1 MSTSPA
7 SLACLTDPAE
17 ILSQLIAIPSVNPMG
32 RELSGAEYYEG
43 RMTRWLADFL
53 QAHNL
58 PVEVHE
64 VVPGR
69 CNVLTRLS
77 NPAATRTVLF
87 DVHQDTVPVDGM
99 TIPPFT
105 PTASNGRIC
114 GRGAC
119 DVKGGMASMLAALLI
134 LQRQPAAGRPNLVL
148 SLTCDEESTSL
159 GINHLT
165 SGWQPD
171 GPRYNLLPTAPDVAV
186 IAEPTLLD
194 IVTAHRGAVRWKIRT
209 AGRACHSSRP
219 SDGINAIYRMARVLL
234 AMEEYAALLPL
245 SRPPHPLCGPATLSV
260 GLISGGSSVNVV
272 PDSCGIDIDRRL
284 LPGEDPLA
292 ARQEIID
299 WLAPRFD
306 FELFHDQPWCN
317 SPGLNDNNNQELAK
331 ELLQH
336 VVAVSGPH
344 QCIGVPFGTHAS
356 RVAAAGVPAVVFGP
370 GDIAQAHTKEEW
382 IEVSQL
388 YHATDIL
395 CRLISG
401 DAIPA

>member
-1 MSTSPA
+1 MSPA
-7 SLACLTDPAE
+7 LASLHDPAE
-17 ILSQLIAIPSVNPMG
+17 ILKELIAIPSVNPMG

-43 RMTRWLADFL
+43 RMTRWLSDFL
-53 QAHNL
+53 QAHRL
-58 PVEVHE
+58 PVEVQE

-69 CNVLTRLS
+69 CNVLTRLDS
-77 NPAATRTVLF
+77 PGATRTVLF

-99 TIPPFT
+99 TIAPFT
-105 PTASNGRIC
+105 PTEAGGRIS

-119 DVKGGMASMLAALLI
+119 DVKGGMASMLATLLR
-134 LQRQPAAGRPNLVL
+134 LQRQPAPGRPNLVL

-165 SGWQPD
+165 AGWQSD
-171 GPRYNLLPTAPDVAV
+171 GPRYSLLPVAPDVAV

-194 IVTAHRGAVRWKIRT
+194 IVVAHRGAVRWRIRT

-219 SDGINAIYRMARVLL
+219 TDGINAIYRMARVLL
-234 AMEEYAALLPL
+234 AMEEFAAWLPS
-245 SRPPHPLCGPATLSV
+245 SRPAHPLCGPATLSV

-272 PDSCGIDIDRRL
+272 PDGCGIDIDRRL

-317 SPGLNDNNNQELAK
+317 SPGLNDNNNQSLAR

-336 VVAVSGPH
+336 VEAATGPH
-344 QCIGVPFGTHAS
+344 HCIGVPFGTHAS

-370 GDIAQAHTKEEW
+370 GDIAQAHTKDEW
-382 IEVSQL
+382 IEVAQL
-388 YHATDIL
+388 HQATEIL
-395 CRLISG
+395 CRLINGS
-401 DAIPA
+401 ANPA

>member
-1 MSTSPA
+1 MSPA
-7 SLACLTDPAE
+7 LASLHDPAE
-17 ILSQLIAIPSVNPMG
+17 ILKELIAIPSVNPMG

-43 RMTRWLADFL
+43 RMTRWLSDFL
-53 QAHNL
+53 LAHRL
-58 PVEVHE
+58 PVEVQE

-69 CNVLTRLS
+69 CNVLTRLDS
-77 NPAATRTVLF
+77 PGATRTVLF

-99 TIPPFT
+99 TIAPFT
-105 PTASNGRIC
+105 PTEAGGRIS

-119 DVKGGMASMLAALLI
+119 DVKGGMASMLATLLR
-134 LQRQPAAGRPNLVL
+134 LQRQPAPGRPNLVL

-165 SGWQPD
+165 AGWQSD
-171 GPRYNLLPTAPDVAV
+171 GPRYSLLPVAPDVAV

-194 IVTAHRGAVRWKIRT
+194 IVVAHRGAVRWRIRT

-219 SDGINAIYRMARVLL
+219 TDGINAIYRMARVLL
-234 AMEEYAALLPL
+234 AMEEFAAWLPS
-245 SRPPHPLCGPATLSV
+245 SRPAHPLCGPATLSV

-272 PDSCGIDIDRRL
+272 PDGCGIDIDRRL

-317 SPGLNDNNNQELAK
+317 SPGLNDNNNQSLAR

-336 VVAVSGPH
+336 VEAATGPH
-344 QCIGVPFGTHAS
+344 HCIGVPFGTHAS

-370 GDIAQAHTKEEW
+370 GDIAQAHTKDEW
-382 IEVSQL
+382 IEVAQL
-388 YHATDIL
+388 HQATEIF
-395 CRLISG
+395 CRLINGS
-401 DAIPA
+401 ANPA

>member
-1 MSTSPA
+1 MSHAPA
-7 SLACLTDPAE
+7 GLHDPAE
-17 ILSQLIAIPSVNPMG
+17 ILKQLIAIPSVNPMG
-32 RELSGAEYYEG
+32 RELSGEEYYEG
-43 RMTRWLADFL
+43 RMTLWLTDFL
-53 QAHNL
+53 QANQL

-69 CNVLTRLS
+69 CNVLTRLDS
-77 NPAATRTVLF
+77 PGATRTVLF

-105 PTASNGRIC
+105 PTESDGRIS

-119 DVKGGMASMLAALLI
+119 DVKGGMASMLAALLR
-134 LQRQPAAGRPNLVL
+134 LQRQPVAGRPNLVL

-165 SGWQPD
+165 AGWQTG
-171 GPRYNLLPTAPDVAV
+171 GPRYSLLPVAPDVAV

-194 IVTAHRGAVRWKIRT
+194 IVVAHRGAVRWRIRT

-219 SDGINAIYRMARVLL
+219 TDGINAIYRMGRVLL
-234 AMEEYAALLPL
+234 AMEEFAAWLPQ
-245 SRPPHPLCGPATLSV
+245 SRPAHPLCGPATLSV

-317 SPGLNDNNNQELAK
+317 SPGLNDNHNQSLAR

-336 VVAVSGPH
+336 VEAAAGPH
-344 QCIGVPFGTHAS
+344 RCIGVPFGTHAS

-370 GDIAQAHTKEEW
+370 GDIAQAHTKDEW
-382 IEVSQL
+382 IEVDQL
-388 YHATDIL
+388 HQATEIL
-395 CRLISG
+395 CRLINGS
-401 DAIPA
+401 ANPA

>member
-1 MSTSPA
+1 MTIQ
-7 SLACLTDPAE
+7 LAQLKDPVE
-17 ILSQLIAIPSVNPMG
+17 ILKQLIAIPSVNPMG
-32 RELSGAEYYEG
+32 RDLIGEEYYEG
-43 RMTRWLADFL
+43 RLTQWLCSFL
-53 QAHNL
+53 QAHQL
-58 PVEVHE
+58 PVEVQQ

-69 CNVLTRLS
+69 CNVLTRLD
-77 NPAATRTVLF
+77 NPSATRTVLF

-105 PTASNGRIC
+105 PTEANGRIS

-119 DVKGGMASMLAALLI
+119 DVKGGMASMLAALLR
-134 LQRQPAAGRPNLVL
+134 LQHDQTVARPNLVL

-165 SGWQPD
+165 TAWHNNSAPY
-171 GPRYNLLPTAPDVAV
+171 RLLPTAPDVAI

-194 IVTAHRGAVRWKIRT
+194 IVVAHRGAVRWRIRT

-234 AMEEYAALLPL
+234 AMEEFAAWLPQ
-245 SRPPHPLCGPATLSV
+245 SRPAHPLCGPATLSV

-284 LPGEDPLA
+284 LPGEDPLN

-306 FELFHDQPWCN
+306 FELFHDEPWCN
-317 SPGLNDNNNQELAK
+317 SPGLNDNNNSALAA
-331 ELLQH
+331 ELLHH
-336 VVAVSGPH
+336 VQTLTGPH
-344 QCIGVPFGTHAS
+344 RCIGVPFGTHAS

-370 GDIAQAHTKEEW
+370 GDIAQAHTKDEW
-382 IEVSQL
+382 IETAQL
-388 YHATDIL
+388 HKATEIL
-395 CRLISG
+395 CRFIT
-401 DAIPA
+401 AAENKP

>member
-1 MSTSPA
+1 MSPA
-7 SLACLTDPAE
+7 LASLHDPAE
-17 ILSQLIAIPSVNPMG
+17 ILKELIAIPSVNPMG

-43 RMTRWLADFL
+43 RMTRWLSDFL
-53 QAHNL
+53 QAHRL
-58 PVEVHE
+58 PVEVQE

-69 CNVLTRLS
+69 CNVLTRLDS
-77 NPAATRTVLF
+77 PGATRTVLF

-99 TIPPFT
+99 TIAPFT
-105 PTASNGRIC
+105 PTEAGGRIS

-119 DVKGGMASMLAALLI
+119 DVKGGMASMLATLLR
-134 LQRQPAAGRPNLVL
+134 LRRQPAPGRPNLVL

-165 SGWQPD
+165 AGWQSD
-171 GPRYNLLPTAPDVAV
+171 GPRYSLLPVAPDVAV

-194 IVTAHRGAVRWKIRT
+194 IVVAHRGAVRWRIRT

-219 SDGINAIYRMARVLL
+219 TDGVNAIYRMARVLL
-234 AMEEYAALLPL
+234 AMEEFAAWLPS
-245 SRPPHPLCGPATLSV
+245 SRPAHPLCGPATLSV

-272 PDSCGIDIDRRL
+272 PDGCGIDIDRRL

-317 SPGLNDNNNQELAK
+317 SPGLNDNNNQSLAR

-336 VVAVSGPH
+336 VEAATGPH
-344 QCIGVPFGTHAS
+344 HCIGVPFGTHAS

-370 GDIAQAHTKEEW
+370 GDIAQAHTKDEW
-382 IEVSQL
+382 IEVAQL
-388 YHATDIL
+388 HQATEIL
-395 CRLISG
+395 CRLINGS
-401 DAIPA
+401 ANPA